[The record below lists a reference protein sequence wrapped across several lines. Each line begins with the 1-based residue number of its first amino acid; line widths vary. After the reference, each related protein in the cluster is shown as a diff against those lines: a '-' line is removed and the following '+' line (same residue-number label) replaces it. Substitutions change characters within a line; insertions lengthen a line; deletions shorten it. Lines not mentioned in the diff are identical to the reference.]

1 MNYIG
6 FFIPKESGKYDIARM
21 PTPFNDVCYDE
32 FQRITDIVN
41 KLQPIGMQYQSINL
55 SHSAYKESVAELTD
69 LYESSNLHKNTVI
82 DSLNHVSL
90 VANRIL
96 GVLTSASAFLT
107 STEIRIKKI
116 FGKKSNELKSWN
128 SLRNDLHKNS
138 LAYRFMYE
146 LRNYSQHSNLPI
158 SRLSVKVDKNKAESQ
173 FIVQVSKCDL
183 LQSGY
188 DWGKYKE
195 MVASLEELED
205 ISPLLEEYVNICKQ
219 LFVYF
224 LDLSSDSIDE
234 CGQYLEAMAAT
245 FKFPKGSIPVV
256 FTDVAEHVDN
266 NMHHIFIPF
275 QNYQW
280 LIELK
285 KA

>member
-6 FFIPKESGKYDIARM
+6 YLTPKESGKYDIAIM
-21 PTPFNDVCYDE
+21 QTPFDDVCYDE
-32 FQRITDIVN
+32 FKRLTDIVK
-41 KLQPIGMQYQSINL
+41 KLQPIGMQYQSIGL
-55 SHSAYKESVAELTD
+55 SYSAFKESVTELTT
-69 LYESSNLHKNTVI
+69 LYESANLHENTVI

-90 VANRIL
+90 IANRIL

-116 FGKKSNELKSWN
+116 FGKESNEIMSWN
-128 SLRNDLHKNS
+128 SLRNDLHKKS
-138 LAYRFMYE
+138 LAYRLMYE

-158 SRLSVKVDKNKAESQ
+158 SRLSVKVDKHKAESQ
-173 FIVQVSKCDL
+173 FIVQVSKSDL

-188 DWGKYKE
+188 DWKKYKD
-195 MVASLEELED
+195 MIVSLEELED

-219 LFVYF
+219 LFVHF
-224 LDLSSDSIDE
+224 LDLSSDSINE
-234 CGQYLEAMAAT
+234 CGQYLEAMVAT
-245 FKFPKGSIPVV
+245 FKFPKGAIPAI
-256 FTDVAEHVDN
+256 FTDVTENIDN
-266 NMHHIFIPF
+266 NMQHVLIPF

-280 LIELK
+280 LMGLK